1 LIAATYNVSLFL
13 FWFSL
18 FKNKGAMSQND
29 QHEHG
34 KDAEV
39 CIVVPRHDDDDDADD
54 VKPTTRL
61 SSSSLASSVTLARVV
76 EGAKILCKQG
86 AWLVINMISLSISLT
101 VSLVVFGLI
110 AFTLYELL
118 RGGGSS

>member
-1 LIAATYNVSLFL
+1 
-13 FWFSL
+13 
-18 FKNKGAMSQND
+18 MSQND
-29 QHEHG
+29 QREHS

-39 CIVVPRHDDDDDADD
+39 FIVVPRHDNEDDEDDA
-54 VKPTTRL
+54 KPTTRL
-61 SSSSLASSVTLARVV
+61 SSSSSSLASPVTLARVV